1 MERMQRLA
9 RTVEK
14 PKAMTVQPIDMNM
27 AVEFKAGPGGASVWK
42 TLVDITEETRQY
54 DELHMMMR
62 GGCLVVPVVELRT
75 MKLPVPD
82 RREQIKFQEGRKNT
96 IDSEGMW
103 RTIDDMANDLNKH
116 HQDMVNSGIPNADK
130 KIETTDEYI
139 KLHSY
144 LDQEA
149 EVMTKER
156 VKEVLEAL
164 GVPALLVRG
173 LKLEKKT
180 IENLQKF
187 GLLTRLPRNDKGHEV
202 WDWEAD
208 IIAAYTEGATL
219 HVIVG
224 EVKRKN
230 RNPWESSKALDHG
243 VVSKALNQLR
253 MDLEFMQVTNRKTKF
268 VETNLLSPGHPR
280 GLPCHQPQAALCGR
294 VPGRQRGRAEE
305 ALLHL
310 LPQPRHRAGGPG
322 RP

>member
-1 MERMQRLA
+1 MEQMQRLA

-14 PKAMTVQPIDMNM
+14 PKAMTVQPIDMNL
-27 AVEFKAGPGGASVWK
+27 AVEFRAGPGGAAVWK
-42 TLVDITEETRQY
+42 TLVNMTEETRQS

-62 GGCLVVPVVELRT
+62 GGCLVVPAVELRT

-82 RREQIKFQEGRKNT
+82 RRDQIKFQEGRRNT

-103 RTIDDMANDLNKH
+103 RTTDDMADDLNKR
-116 HQDMVNSGIPNADK
+116 HQDMVNSGIVNADK
-130 KIETTDEYI
+130 KIETSDEYI

-149 EVMTKER
+149 EVTTKEG

-187 GLLTRLPRNDKGHEV
+187 GLLTRLPKNDKGQEA
-202 WDWEAD
+202 WYWEAD
-208 IIAAYTEGATL
+208 IMAAYTEGATL

-224 EVKRKN
+224 E
-230 RNPWESSKALDHG
+230 
-243 VVSKALNQLR
+243 
-253 MDLEFMQVTNRKTKF
+253 
-268 VETNLLSPGHPR
+268 
-280 GLPCHQPQAALCGR
+280 
-294 VPGRQRGRAEE
+294 
-305 ALLHL
+305 
-310 LPQPRHRAGGPG
+310 
-322 RP
+322 